1 MGSPFKS
8 TFDLAISGLVYVEFL
23 ATRPTTFNSI
33 SGTYKCIAESAEKK
47 VKKSYLRPFPN
58 SLSLDINFLRGE
70 II

>member
-33 SGTYKCIAESAEKK
+33 SGTYKCIAESAG
-47 VKKSYLRPFPN
+47 KKSEEVLFATISQFSVARH
-58 SLSLDINFLRGE
+58 
-70 II
+70 